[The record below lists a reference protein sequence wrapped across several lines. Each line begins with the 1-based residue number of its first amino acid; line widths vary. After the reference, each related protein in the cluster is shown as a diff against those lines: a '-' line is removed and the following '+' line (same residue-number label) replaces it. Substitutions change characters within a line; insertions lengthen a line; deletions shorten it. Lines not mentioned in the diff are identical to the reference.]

1 MITCLAQA
9 YKPDQDLF
17 ALHRPRDDVASI
29 SSPPPSGSK
38 KRRQAMTNRTPEK
51 STNEPFITNGVHPSE
66 EVTLLPEL
74 QANLFC
80 IQVTPS
86 EFLQAP

>member
-1 MITCLAQA
+1 
-9 YKPDQDLF
+9 
-17 ALHRPRDDVASI
+17 
-29 SSPPPSGSK
+29 
-38 KRRQAMTNRTPEK
+38 MTNRTPEK
-51 STNEPFITNGVHPSE
+51 STNEPFITNGVFPGWDHPSE